1 MKEPDTDH
9 HPGAAAPTALAPV
22 GDAVFEEILDQALDS
37 PELSEA
43 IGCAVTGPTR
53 ERLRAEALRAR
64 APIAGAAAVE
74 YDRYLRL
81 WTSAAEA
88 GHGRRRDDDSP
99 PAAREEGGGLL
110 ATLAVLVPSLGAVVA
125 GVFLL
130 TGFSLHALDARPHLG
145 DGLIA
150 VGVVAAAVAAGA
162 TLGDLAWLLTTA
174 ARDRA
179 PADGAEPPDRDAAVS
194 QAREAWQS
202 ALLQRGLLPFLLGRL
217 NATGP
222 PEAGSPDQKG

>member
-1 MKEPDTDH
+1 MKEPDT
-9 HPGAAAPTALAPV
+9 LSPV
-22 GDAVFEEILDQALDS
+22 GVAAFEEILDQALDS
-37 PELSEA
+37 AELSDA

-53 ERLRAEALRAR
+53 GRLRAEALKAR
-64 APIAGAAAVE
+64 GLIAGAAAVE

-81 WTSAAEA
+81 WASAVEAE
-88 GHGRRRDDDSP
+88 HGRRRDDDSTA
-99 PAAREEGGGLL
+99 AAREDGGGLL
-110 ATLAVLVPSLGAVVA
+110 ATLAVLVPSLGAVAA

-174 ARDRA
+174 ARNRA
-179 PADGAEPPDRDAAVS
+179 PADHSEPPDGNTTVS
-194 QAREAWQS
+194 QAQEAWRL
-202 ALLQRGLLPFLLGRL
+202 ALLERGLLPFLLARL
-217 NATGP
+217 DAAGP
-222 PEAGSPDQKG
+222 PQAGSADQQG

>member
-1 MKEPDTDH
+1 MKEPDT
-9 HPGAAAPTALAPV
+9 PSAVGEAA
-22 GDAVFEEILDQALDS
+22 FEEILDQALDS

-43 IGCAVTGPTR
+43 IGCAVTGATR
-53 ERLRAEALRAR
+53 GRLRAEALQAR

-81 WTSAAEA
+81 WTSAVE
-88 GHGRRRDDDSP
+88 GDHEQRLDDDSP
-99 PAAREEGGGLL
+99 RAAHEEGGGLL
-110 ATLAVLVPSLGAVVA
+110 ATLAVLVPSLGAVAA

-174 ARDRA
+174 ARNRA
-179 PADGAEPPDRDAAVS
+179 PAEGAEPPDRDAAVR
-194 QAREAWQS
+194 QAQEAWQL
-202 ALLQRGLLPFLLGRL
+202 ALLERGLLPFLLGRL
-217 NATGP
+217 DTAGP
-222 PEAGSPDQKG
+222 PEAGNPDQQG

>member
-1 MKEPDTDH
+1 M
-9 HPGAAAPTALAPV
+9 
-22 GDAVFEEILDQALDS
+22 GDAAFEEILDQALDS

-53 ERLRAEALRAR
+53 GRLRAEALQAR
-64 APIAGAAAVE
+64 APISGAAAVE

-81 WTSAAEA
+81 WAFAVEA
-88 GHGRRRDDDSP
+88 DHGRRRDDDSP
-99 PAAREEGGGLL
+99 RAAGEEDGGLL

-162 TLGDLAWLLTTA
+162 TLGDLAWLLTA
-174 ARDRA
+174 PARNRA
-179 PADGAEPPDRDAAVS
+179 PADGVEPPDRDPAVS

-202 ALLQRGLLPFLLGRL
+202 ALLERGLLPFLLGRL
-217 NATGP
+217 DAADA
-222 PEAGSPDQKG
+222 PEAGSPDQQG